1 MSCNCKND
9 QTMASMMESDENGFI
24 KKPRTLGN
32 YVLKSLVFLLFLISL
47 PILLVGIIWI
57 SFKLLVL
64 NDSIDAKGLLMI
76 LVNKLKS
83 NIPDDD
89 DDDDYE
95 YDLTE
100 DDLVMLDVEDI
111 TQKKY

>member
-1 MSCNCKND
+1 
-9 QTMASMMESDENGFI
+9 
-24 KKPRTLGN
+24 
-32 YVLKSLVFLLFLISL
+32 
-47 PILLVGIIWI
+47 
-57 SFKLLVL
+57 
-64 NDSIDAKGLLMI
+64 MI

>member
-24 KKPRTLGN
+24 KKPRTLSN
-32 YVLKSLVFLLFLISL
+32 YILKSLVFLLFLVSL
-47 PILLVGIIWI
+47 PILIVGIIWI
-57 SFKLLVL
+57 GFKLLVL
-64 NDSIDAKGLLMI
+64 NESIDVKGLLML
-76 LVNKLKS
+76 LVNKFKS
-83 NIPDDD
+83 NIPDEDD
-89 DDDDYE
+89 DD